1 MFSYKIAIFL
11 SLDIMA
17 ILLFQLTTVNHLQG
31 AFDEARQFSRYH
43 PSKGYWW
50 EFKDSESKEQEEETK
65 KTKKKSSSEKAKE
78 ETASLFQR
86 HRVDILLGE
95 LVRKFP
101 PKIIPPPQPTSQ
113 QDQKPLE
120 ETPKVEVKVEI
131 KTEASSKAPPEKKA
145 RLS

>member
-78 ETASLFQR
+78 ETASLF
-86 HRVDILLGE
+86 LLHSH
-95 LVRKFP
+95 
-101 PKIIPPPQPTSQ
+101 T
-113 QDQKPLE
+113 
-120 ETPKVEVKVEI
+120 VKSWI
-131 KTEASSKAPPEKKA
+131 C
-145 RLS
+145 